1 MGSERL
7 VGRKIVIAGA
17 SSGMGRGTAIRFA
30 AEGAAV
36 VLIARRED
44 ALQSLADTIR
54 GQGGHAI
61 PIVADLTDVEAA
73 EAAIGQAIEQL
84 GDVDTVIVTV
94 GTNLKQRAL
103 SVLAPADW
111 TMMVQVNLNSAYHV
125 TRAILPHFRSRGG
138 GQIVYVS
145 SAAVQRPDVS
155 GVAYQATKHG
165 VVGLAHGTMQE
176 ERSNGIRT
184 TVIFPGL
191 TDTPL
196 LLKRPTPTPPEV
208 VAKALQPDDV
218 ADTCLFVAT
227 LPARAYVPELVLL
240 PSAL

>member
-1 MGSERL
+1 MGAERL

-17 SSGMGRGTAIRFA
+17 SSGMGRATAIRFA

-61 PIVADLTDVEAA
+61 PIAADLTDVAAA
-73 EAAIGQAIEQL
+73 EVAIGQAIEQL

-111 TMMVQVNLNSAYHV
+111 TMMVQVNLNSAYHI

-138 GQIVYVS
+138 GLIVYVS

-208 VAKALQPDDV
+208 VARALQPEDV
-218 ADTCLFVAT
+218 AEACLFVAT